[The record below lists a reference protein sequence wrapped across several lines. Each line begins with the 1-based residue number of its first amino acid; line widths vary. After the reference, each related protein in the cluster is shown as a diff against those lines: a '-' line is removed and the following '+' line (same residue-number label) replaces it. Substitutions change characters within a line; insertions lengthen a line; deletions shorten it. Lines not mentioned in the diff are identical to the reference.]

1 LTGKET
7 VKVISINIVY
17 KDRIAYSKYQIR
29 RLKILIAKYTHLN
42 LFLNQIVGVFTPKM
56 QMAQSEPM
64 ASASP

>member
-1 LTGKET
+1 MTGKET